1 MSKRH
6 KPLEDTFNL
15 PSLDE
20 LNEDFDESDDDEEYD
35 DYDGELSGKEL
46 EEHIANLKKELA
58 AYDEIGMI
66 STKNT
71 ENYNKD
77 IDELYKTAKDGYTEI
92 FNAALVMEPAQ
103 GAKFLNG
110 AAKLLEIALRS
121 KNSSMEKQLD
131 MAKLQLERERM
142 NKGKSVPKDIND
154 SDDEENYDATNY
166 GKGDNGGNVYDR
178 NELVERMKNKNKNKD
193 EE

>member
-6 KPLEDTFNL
+6 KQLEETFNL
-15 PSLDE
+15 PSLEELDDE
-20 LNEDFDESDDDEEYD
+20 VVEDDEED
-35 DYDGELSGKEL
+35 DIELSGKEL
-46 EEHIANLKKELA
+46 EDHIDSLKKELA
-58 AYDEIGMI
+58 SYDDIGMI

-71 ENYNKD
+71 ENYNRD

-131 MAKLQLERERM
+131 MAKLQLEREKM
-142 NKGKSVPKDIND
+142 NKGKTTPKDI
-154 SDDEENYDATNY
+154 SDDEDDYESTNY
-166 GKGDNGGNVYDR
+166 GEGENGGKIFDR
-178 NELVERMKNKNKNKD
+178 NELVEEMKKRRKD
-193 EE
+193 DQQPPTQ

>member
-6 KPLEDTFNL
+6 KQLEETFNL
-15 PSLDE
+15 PSLEELDE
-20 LNEDFDESDDDEEYD
+20 DDDIDEDED
-35 DYDGELSGKEL
+35 DEVELSGDEL
-46 EEHIANLKKELA
+46 EERIAELKKELA
-58 AYDEIGMI
+58 AYDDFGAI

-92 FNAALVMEPAQ
+92 FSAALAMEPAQ

-131 MAKLQLERERM
+131 MAKLQLEREKM
-142 NKGKSVPKDIND
+142 QKGKSVPKDIND
-154 SDDEENYDATNY
+154 DDDDYEATNY
-166 GKGDNGGNVYDR
+166 GEGDNGGKIFDR
-178 NELVERMKNKNKNKD
+178 NELVERMKNRKKD
-193 EE
+193 NEE

>member
-6 KPLEDTFNL
+6 KQLEETFNL
-15 PSLDE
+15 PSLDDLDE
-20 LNEDFDESDDDEEYD
+20 NDEIEDLDEDDV
-35 DYDGELSGKEL
+35 ELSGKEL
-46 EEHIANLKKELA
+46 EEHIENLKKELA
-58 AYDEIGMI
+58 SYDEIGMI

-71 ENYNKD
+71 ENYNRD
-77 IDELYKTAKDGYTEI
+77 IDDLYKTAKDGYTEI

-131 MAKLQLERERM
+131 MAKLQLEREKM
-142 NKGKSVPKDIND
+142 NKGRSVPKDIND
-154 SDDEENYDATNY
+154 EEEDYDATNY
-166 GKGDNGGNVYDR
+166 GEGDNGGQIYDR
-178 NELVERMKNKNKNKD
+178 NELVEKMKQRREGND
-193 EE
+193 